1 MLEIIFK
8 VQVSTSIRNIVIRW
22 FRLKREVKHAI
33 EPQQRSRH
41 YYQWSMTGWKQHH
54 KIINTLKHFVT
65 FKRSSKPL
73 LCNLSYRAFRISS
86 ALIPSITIYVSK
98 DAAPQQNLKL
108 IKNASKPLSG
118 HHWWRCLTQ
127 YAYTITHS
135 YVVEVRL
142 YWGNSNLPLSTV
154 DFTADLV

>member
-1 MLEIIFK
+1 MSEIIFI
-8 VQVSTSIRNIVIRW
+8 VQVLTSSRNIVIRG
-22 FRLKREVKHAI
+22 LKREVKHHV
-33 EPQQRSRH
+33 ELQRRSKRH
-41 YYQWSMTGWKQHH
+41 YQLSMTGWPQHYN
-54 KIINTLKHFVT
+54 IINTMKYFVT

-86 ALIPSITIYVSK
+86 ALIPSITVYVSK
-98 DAAPQQNLKL
+98 DAAPQQILKL
-108 IKNASKPLSG
+108 IKNAGTPLFG